1 ERIAAKLGIDCVVVG
16 EGEITAV
23 EMFERAL
30 KGEELPRVVGG
41 EVVPLGQIPSIRNPA
56 ICGLV
61 EIARGCGRGCKF
73 CVPTLQNFRCRPINR
88 ILEEVKVNLDAG
100 AEGVLLH
107 AEDVLRY
114 GANGPIPNEG
124 RVLRLF
130 EAVLKSTPHVW
141 ISHFAFASAMA
152 KPTLVEK
159 ITEMLAQASE
169 GFTYLSGQVGIETGS
184 PGMVEKHMR
193 GKVLPFKPR
202 EWPEVVVETH
212 KLLAENRWVACST
225 LIIGLPGE
233 TADDVVKTIE
243 LVERLREFRSLIVPL
258 FFVPIGGLENEKFF
272 GVKD

>member
-1 ERIAAKLGIDCVVVG
+1 
-16 EGEITAV
+16 
-23 EMFERAL
+23 M
-30 KGEELPRVVGG
+30 
-41 EVVPLGQIPSIRNPA
+41 
-56 ICGLV
+56 
-61 EIARGCGRGCKF
+61 
-73 CVPTLQNFRCRPINR
+73 
-88 ILEEVKVNLDAG
+88 
-100 AEGVLLH
+100 
-107 AEDVLRY
+107 
-114 GANGPIPNEG
+114 
-124 RVLRLF
+124 
-130 EAVLKSTPHVW
+130 KSTPHVW

-193 GKVLPFKPR
+193 GKVLPFKPG

-272 GVKD
+272 GVKDLLPEHWQLMATCMRHNFKWVDDLADDYFQNRGLQGIIVKGVILRTIKRAVNPHLKLMEQGINPLRPQLDEK